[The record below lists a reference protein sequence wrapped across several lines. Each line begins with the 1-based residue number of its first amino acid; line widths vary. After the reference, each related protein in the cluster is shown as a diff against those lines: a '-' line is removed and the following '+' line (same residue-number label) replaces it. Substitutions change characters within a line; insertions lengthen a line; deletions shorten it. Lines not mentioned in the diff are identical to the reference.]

1 METLSAS
8 SAKTYRLGNSNKK
21 NELKIVGEILGN
33 IDDLEPVEKMY
44 VTTRF
49 FNYLFAMD
57 HLAIQN
63 KMVHNAFRGIILVT
77 GILIPVLINF
87 ETALLSDVTIKF
99 IVTVLSVLSSICF
112 GVLQIFK
119 NDIMWVHHRM
129 QFENMKAVMYE
140 FLYLTGSRFGAFEN
154 HKAAFPE
161 FVNWAEET
169 VKAETSN
176 YFKKL
181 QIESKDKLG
190 TSGDTNYPTKVVGMD
205 S

>member
-1 METLSAS
+1 MENISTTSG
-8 SAKTYRLGNSNKK
+8 KTYGLWNSNKK
-21 NELKIVGEILGN
+21 NELKIVGEILN
-33 IDDLEPVEKMY
+33 NVDDLKPVEKMY

-63 KMVHNAFRGIILVT
+63 KFVHNIFRGVILIT

-87 ETALLSDVTIKF
+87 ETESISAWTLKLL
-99 IVTVLSVLSSICF
+99 VTVLSVLSSVCF

-119 NDIMWVHHRM
+119 NDIMWVHHRV

-140 FLYLTGSRFGAFEN
+140 FLYLTGSRFGEYEN
-154 HKAAFPE
+154 HKSAFPE
-161 FVNWAEET
+161 FVNWAEGA

-190 TSGDTNYPTKVVGMD
+190 SYGETHYSIKVD
-205 S
+205 STDD